1 MSEPVKLRAHNQAH
15 CKDCSLAPLCLP
27 LSLNLEDMDALDEI
41 VKRGRPLK
49 KGEFLFRQG
58 DTFGSV
64 YAVRSGALKTFSLSD
79 SGEEQITG
87 FHLPSELVGL
97 SGMDTEAYPVSAQAL
112 ETTSVCE
119 IPFERLDELALQL
132 PQLRRQLMRVMSRE
146 IRDDQQMMLL
156 LSKKTAD
163 ERIATFLVN
172 LSARFRA
179 RGFSPNQFR
188 LSMSRNEIGNYL
200 GLAVETVS
208 RVFTVI
214 DFPKPGVIFRDI
226 TPLYQS
232 PRAMRVIADS
242 FIERYVEADFTHI
255 GAMDA
260 RGFLIG
266 SVLAHQLNKPLILFR
281 KQGKLPADVIAEG
294 YQTEYGEAFLEAHA
308 DSLCEGDSLLIVDD
322 LIATGGTLIAAA
334 NLARRMGATVFEAAA
349 IIDLPELGGSKRLN
363 DIGISTFS
371 LTEFSLTE

>member
-1 MSEPVKLRAHNQAH
+1 MPEPVKVRAHSQAQ

-58 DTFGSV
+58 DKFGSV
-64 YAVRSGALKTFSLSD
+64 YAVRSGALKTFSLSGA
-79 SGEEQITG
+79 GEEQITG

-97 SGMDTEAYPVSAQAL
+97 SGMDTESYPVSAQAL
-112 ETTSVCE
+112 ETTPVCE
-119 IPFERLDELALQL
+119 IPFERLDELSVQL
-132 PQLRRQLMRVMSRE
+132 PQLRRQLMRIMSRE

-179 RGFSPNQFR
+179 RGFSANQYR

-208 RVFTVI
+208 RVFTRLQA
-214 DFPKPGVIFRDI
+214 DGLI
-226 TPLYQS
+226 T
-232 PRAMRVIADS
+232 
-242 FIERYVEADFTHI
+242 
-255 GAMDA
+255 
-260 RGFLIG
+260 
-266 SVLAHQLNKPLILFR
+266 
-281 KQGKLPADVIAEG
+281 AEG
-294 YQTEYGEAFLEAHA
+294 KEVH
-308 DSLCEGDSLLIVDD
+308 
-322 LIATGGTLIAAA
+322 
-334 NLARRMGATVFEAAA
+334 
-349 IIDLPELGGSKRLN
+349 IIDPIKLCALAGGSQ
-363 DIGISTFS
+363 
-371 LTEFSLTE
+371 EA

>member
-1 MSEPVKLRAHNQAH
+1 VFIQEAPLMSGSLKLHSPHQAH
-15 CKDCSLAPLCLP
+15 CKDCSLATLCLP

-58 DTFGSV
+58 DAFDSV
-64 YAVRSGALKTFSLSD
+64 FAVRSGALKTFTLSD
-79 SGEEQITG
+79 GGAEQITG

-97 SGMDTEAYPVSAQAL
+97 SGMDTELYPVSAQAL

-119 IPFERLDELALQL
+119 IPFERLDELSVQL

-179 RGFSPNQFR
+179 RGFSASQFR
-188 LSMSRNEIGNYL
+188 LAMSRNEIGNYL

-208 RVFTVI
+208 RVFTR
-214 DFPKPGVIFRDI
+214 FQQNK
-226 TPLYQS
+226 LL
-232 PRAMRVIADS
+232 
-242 FIERYVEADFTHI
+242 EADGKEVHI
-255 GAMDA
+255 LDPIELCA
-260 RGFLIG
+260 
-266 SVLAHQLNKPLILFR
+266 LAGGNL
-281 KQGKLPADVIAEG
+281 
-294 YQTEYGEAFLEAHA
+294 
-308 DSLCEGDSLLIVDD
+308 DS
-322 LIATGGTLIAAA
+322 
-334 NLARRMGATVFEAAA
+334 
-349 IIDLPELGGSKRLN
+349 
-363 DIGISTFS
+363 
-371 LTEFSLTE
+371 

>member
-1 MSEPVKLRAHNQAH
+1 MSALLSVTSITDGTPRMSDPLNARSSYQAH

-27 LSLNLEDMDALDEI
+27 LSLDMKDMDALDDI

-49 KGEFLFRQG
+49 KNELLFRQG

-64 YAVRSGALKTFSLSD
+64 FAVRSGALKTFSVTD
-79 SGEEQITG
+79 AGEEQITG

-97 SGMDTEAYPVSAQAL
+97 SGMDGESYPVSAQAL
-112 ETTSVCE
+112 ETTSICE

-172 LSARFRA
+172 LSARFQA
-179 RGFSPNQFR
+179 RGFSANQFR

-208 RVFTVI
+208 RVFTR
-214 DFPKPGVIFRDI
+214 F
-226 TPLYQS
+226 Q
-232 PRAMRVIADS
+232 
-242 FIERYVEADFTHI
+242 
-255 GAMDA
+255 
-260 RGFLIG
+260 
-266 SVLAHQLNKPLILFR
+266 
-281 KQGKLPADVIAEG
+281 
-294 YQTEYGEAFLEAHA
+294 QTG
-308 DSLCEGDSLLIVDD
+308 
-322 LIATGGTLIAAA
+322 LIAAE
-334 NLARRMGATVFEAAA
+334 GKEIE
-349 IIDLPELGGSKRLN
+349 IIDPIQLCALAGGAMQ
-363 DIGISTFS
+363 
-371 LTEFSLTE
+371 E

>member
-1 MSEPVKLRAHNQAH
+1 MSDPLNARSSHQAH

-27 LSLNLEDMDALDEI
+27 LSLDMKDMDALDDI

-49 KGEFLFRQG
+49 KNDLLFRQG

-64 YAVRSGALKTFSLSD
+64 FAVRSGALKTFSVTD
-79 SGEEQITG
+79 AGEEQITG

-97 SGMDTEAYPVSAQAL
+97 SGMDGESYPVSAQAL
-112 ETTSVCE
+112 ETTSICE

-172 LSARFRA
+172 LSARFQA
-179 RGFSPNQFR
+179 RGFSANQFR

-208 RVFTVI
+208 RVFTR
-214 DFPKPGVIFRDI
+214 F
-226 TPLYQS
+226 Q
-232 PRAMRVIADS
+232 
-242 FIERYVEADFTHI
+242 
-255 GAMDA
+255 
-260 RGFLIG
+260 
-266 SVLAHQLNKPLILFR
+266 
-281 KQGKLPADVIAEG
+281 
-294 YQTEYGEAFLEAHA
+294 QTG
-308 DSLCEGDSLLIVDD
+308 
-322 LIATGGTLIAAA
+322 LIAAE
-334 NLARRMGATVFEAAA
+334 GKEIE
-349 IIDLPELGGSKRLN
+349 IIDPIQLCALAGGAMQ
-363 DIGISTFS
+363 
-371 LTEFSLTE
+371 E

>member
-1 MSEPVKLRAHNQAH
+1 MSEPVKLRPHNQAH

-58 DTFGSV
+58 DNFGSV

-97 SGMDTEAYPVSAQAL
+97 SGMDTEASPVSAQAQ
-112 ETTSVCE
+112 EPTSVCE
-119 IPFERLDELALQL
+119 IPFGRLDELSVQL

-179 RGFSPNQFR
+179 RGYSANQFR

-208 RVFTVI
+208 RVFTR
-214 DFPKPGVIFRDI
+214 FQQNG
-226 TPLYQS
+226 L
-232 PRAMRVIADS
+232 
-242 FIERYVEADFTHI
+242 IE
-255 GAMDA
+255 
-260 RGFLIG
+260 
-266 SVLAHQLNKPLILFR
+266 
-281 KQGKLPADVIAEG
+281 AEG
-294 YQTEYGEAFLEAHA
+294 KEVRILDPIQLCALAGGALEA
-308 DSLCEGDSLLIVDD
+308 
-322 LIATGGTLIAAA
+322 
-334 NLARRMGATVFEAAA
+334 
-349 IIDLPELGGSKRLN
+349 
-363 DIGISTFS
+363 
-371 LTEFSLTE
+371 

>member
-1 MSEPVKLRAHNQAH
+1 MSGSIKLHTPHQAH
-15 CKDCSLAPLCLP
+15 CKDCSLATLCLP
-27 LSLNLEDMDALDEI
+27 LSLNMEDMNSLDEI

-58 DTFGSV
+58 DVFDSV
-64 YAVRSGALKTFSLSD
+64 FAVRSGALKTFSLSD

-97 SGMDTEAYPVSAQAL
+97 SGMDTETYPVSAQAL

-119 IPFERLDELALQL
+119 IPFERLDELSILL

-156 LSKKTAD
+156 LSKKTAN

-188 LSMSRNEIGNYL
+188 LAMSRNEIGNYL

-208 RVFTVI
+208 RVFTR
-214 DFPKPGVIFRDI
+214 F
-226 TPLYQS
+226 QQN
-232 PRAMRVIADS
+232 
-242 FIERYVEADFTHI
+242 
-255 GAMDA
+255 
-260 RGFLIG
+260 
-266 SVLAHQLNKPLILFR
+266 QLLE
-281 KQGKLPADVIAEG
+281 AEG
-294 YQTEYGEAFLEAHA
+294 KSVHILDPIE
-308 DSLCEGDSLLIVDD
+308 LCAL
-322 LIATGGTLIAAA
+322 AGG
-334 NLARRMGATVFEAAA
+334 NLDG
-349 IIDLPELGGSKRLN
+349 
-363 DIGISTFS
+363 
-371 LTEFSLTE
+371 

>member
-1 MSEPVKLRAHNQAH
+1 MSGSIKLHTPHQAH
-15 CKDCSLAPLCLP
+15 CKDCSLATLCLP
-27 LSLNLEDMDALDEI
+27 LSLNMEDMNALDEI

-58 DTFGSV
+58 DVFDSV
-64 YAVRSGALKTFSLSD
+64 FAVRSGALKTFSLSD
-79 SGEEQITG
+79 GGEEQITG

-119 IPFERLDELALQL
+119 IPFERLDELSILL

-188 LSMSRNEIGNYL
+188 LAMSRNEIGNYL

-208 RVFTVI
+208 RVFTR
-214 DFPKPGVIFRDI
+214 F
-226 TPLYQS
+226 QQN
-232 PRAMRVIADS
+232 
-242 FIERYVEADFTHI
+242 
-255 GAMDA
+255 
-260 RGFLIG
+260 
-266 SVLAHQLNKPLILFR
+266 QLLE
-281 KQGKLPADVIAEG
+281 AEG
-294 YQTEYGEAFLEAHA
+294 KSVHILDPIE
-308 DSLCEGDSLLIVDD
+308 LCAL
-322 LIATGGTLIAAA
+322 AGG
-334 NLARRMGATVFEAAA
+334 NLDG
-349 IIDLPELGGSKRLN
+349 
-363 DIGISTFS
+363 
-371 LTEFSLTE
+371 

>member
-1 MSEPVKLRAHNQAH
+1 MSDPLNARSSYQAH

-27 LSLNLEDMDALDEI
+27 LSLDMKDMDALDDI

-49 KGEFLFRQG
+49 KNELLFRQG

-64 YAVRSGALKTFSLSD
+64 FAVRSGALKTFSVTD
-79 SGEEQITG
+79 AGEEQITG

-97 SGMDTEAYPVSAQAL
+97 SGMDGESYPVSAQAL
-112 ETTSVCE
+112 ETTSICE

-172 LSARFRA
+172 LSARFQA
-179 RGFSPNQFR
+179 RGFSANQFR

-208 RVFTVI
+208 RVFTR
-214 DFPKPGVIFRDI
+214 F
-226 TPLYQS
+226 Q
-232 PRAMRVIADS
+232 
-242 FIERYVEADFTHI
+242 
-255 GAMDA
+255 
-260 RGFLIG
+260 
-266 SVLAHQLNKPLILFR
+266 
-281 KQGKLPADVIAEG
+281 
-294 YQTEYGEAFLEAHA
+294 QTG
-308 DSLCEGDSLLIVDD
+308 
-322 LIATGGTLIAAA
+322 LIAAE
-334 NLARRMGATVFEAAA
+334 GKEIE
-349 IIDLPELGGSKRLN
+349 IIDPIQLCALAGGAMQ
-363 DIGISTFS
+363 
-371 LTEFSLTE
+371 E